1 MKKLKSNNKLNLIYK
16 ELIIEKEIAKKNKIL
31 SREMQKIESTRQE
44 MFTKIKLELINLNFT
59 YQEIC
64 TL

>member
-31 SREMQKIESTRQE
+31 SREIQRIESTRQE